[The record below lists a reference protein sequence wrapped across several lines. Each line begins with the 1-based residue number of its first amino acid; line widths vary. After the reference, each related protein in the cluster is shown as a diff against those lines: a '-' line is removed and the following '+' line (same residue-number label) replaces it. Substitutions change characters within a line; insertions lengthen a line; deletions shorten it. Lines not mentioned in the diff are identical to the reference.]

1 MLPSE
6 IAKDD
11 PNMMS
16 KIMTSLPADTV
27 TETPVSTLP
36 LEQATV
42 RVRQRVVDVVKD
54 ERQHIAVVA
63 GRPMSVPVVDA
74 KPTKRPGVFS
84 VSIPGL
90 PSLQVSVPKVFRPRK
105 PRQKALLL
113 KKVIHVRLVL
123 RPVVTP
129 VRPLFVSRKR
139 PDRSRFMCR

>member
-1 MLPSE
+1 MW
-6 IAKDD
+6 
-11 PNMMS
+11 
-16 KIMTSLPADTV
+16 
-27 TETPVSTLP
+27 
-36 LEQATV
+36 
-42 RVRQRVVDVVKD
+42 VKD

-90 PSLQVSVPKVFRPRK
+90 PSLQVSVRKVFRQRK

-123 RPVVTP
+123 QPV
-129 VRPLFVSRKR
+129 
-139 PDRSRFMCR
+139 

>member
-1 MLPSE
+1 PFKFGLWGIAIYGVLPSE

-90 PSLQVSVPKVFRPRK
+90 PSLQVSVP
-105 PRQKALLL
+105 
-113 KKVIHVRLVL
+113 
-123 RPVVTP
+123 
-129 VRPLFVSRKR
+129 
-139 PDRSRFMCR
+139 